1 MEAAKDKS
9 VFLDLLDSDL
19 RMASSFMGD
28 ERVRAHFRVYNDPV
42 AASRPQ
48 VPKFGKPYYMGR
60 YKDYRKTMEDYVLR
74 NPSPVDELLTGDLFV
89 RLDFYVAPPKKSKL
103 RFPKPDIDNY
113 EKAIYDTMTGWL
125 WKDDCQV
132 AEHHVRKLWD
142 KPGGAGYVELLVK
155 VL

>member
-9 VFLDLLDSDL
+9 VFLDLLDSEM
-19 RMASSFMGD
+19 RMGVAEWAGY
-28 ERVRAHFRVYNDPV
+28 AAYIKIPLNPV

-48 VPKFGKPYYMGR
+48 VPRFGKPYYVGR
-60 YKDYRKTMEDYVLR
+60 YKEFKEVLMPDWILR
-74 NPSPVDELLTGDLFV
+74 NQRPVEELLTGDLFV

-113 EKAIYDTMTGWL
+113 EKAIYDAMTGWL